1 MARYASSLRFASI
14 AMTVVA
20 LCASSFAAHAAEPHN
35 TLSAKERAE
44 GWQLLFDGKTM
55 THWINPAD
63 ENPRGDAWSIDDGCL
78 KATPHPHITED
89 LVSQQKYHDFELEWD
104 WKVALGGNSGV
115 KYRIQR
121 FVVLSKQTVPASA
134 KRFEDKVAYAISHS
148 TEADRPKIGP
158 SERAQVYVVGFEYQ
172 MIDNAR
178 HPDARR
184 GPLYQTGALYS
195 IMGPSQ
201 SVSKPAGEFN
211 HSLLI
216 VKGEHVEHWLN
227 GGKVVDTTLNT
238 EQMKK
243 DLAKRWGANS
253 EVYRLLVDQPV
264 KDCPISLQN
273 HDNDAWF
280 RDIKIKPLP

>member
-1 MARYASSLRFASI
+1 MPRDASSI
-14 AMTVVA
+14 AVIVVA
-20 LCASSFAAHAAEPHN
+20 LCASSFAVLAAEPHN

-44 GWQLLFDGKTM
+44 GWQLLFDGRTM
-55 THWINPAD
+55 NHWIDPAG
-63 ENPRGDAWSIDDGCL
+63 EIPPGDAWSIDDGCL
-78 KATPHPHITED
+78 KAKPHPRITED
-89 LVSQQKYHDFELEWD
+89 LVSQRKYRDFELQWD
-104 WKVALGGNSGV
+104 WKIAPGGNSGM

-121 FVVLSKQTVPASA
+121 FVVLSKQTVPAGA
-134 KRFEDKVAYAISHS
+134 KRFEDKVDYAINHS
-148 TEADRPKIGP
+148 TEADRSKIGS
-158 SERAQVYVVGFEYQ
+158 SERAQVYVVGFEFQ

-184 GPLYQTGALYS
+184 GLLYQTGALYS

-201 SVSKPAGEFN
+201 AASKPAGEFN

-227 GGKVVDTTLNT
+227 GVKVVDTTLNT

-243 DLAKRWGANS
+243 DLATRWGANS

>member
-1 MARYASSLRFASI
+1 MARDAFPLRIAFI
-14 AMTVVA
+14 AMA
-20 LCASSFAAHAAEPHN
+20 AASLCAWSLAAQAPDPHN
-35 TLSAKERAE
+35 TLSAKERAD

-55 THWINPAD
+55 NHWVNPAG
-63 ENPRGDAWSIDDGCL
+63 ENPHGDAWSIDAGCL
-78 KATPHPHITED
+78 KATSHPRITED
-89 LVSQQKYHDFELEWD
+89 LVSQRKFRDFELEWD
-104 WKVALGGNSGV
+104 WKIAPGGNSGV

-121 FVVLSKQTVPASA
+121 FVVLSKQTVPSSA
-134 KRFEDKVAYAISHS
+134 KRFEDKVDYAINHN
-148 TEADRPKIGP
+148 TEADRSKIGS

-184 GPLYQTGALYS
+184 GLLYQTGALYS

-201 SVSKPAGEFN
+201 SASKPAGEFN

-227 GGKVVDTTLNT
+227 GVKVVDTTLNT

-243 DLAKRWGANS
+243 DLAKRWGADS
-253 EVYRLLVDQPV
+253 EVYRLLVNQPV
-264 KDCPISLQN
+264 KDCHISLQN

>member
-1 MARYASSLRFASI
+1 MPRDASSI
-14 AMTVVA
+14 AVIVVA
-20 LCASSFAAHAAEPHN
+20 LCASSFAVLAAEPHN

-44 GWQLLFDGKTM
+44 GWQLLFDGRTM
-55 THWINPAD
+55 NHWIDPAG
-63 ENPRGDAWSIDDGCL
+63 EIPPGDAWSIDDGCL
-78 KATPHPHITED
+78 KAKPHPRITED
-89 LVSQQKYHDFELEWD
+89 LVSQRKYRDFELQWD
-104 WKVALGGNSGV
+104 WKIAPGGNSGM

-121 FVVLSKQTVPASA
+121 FVVLSKQTVPAGA
-134 KRFEDKVAYAISHS
+134 KRFEDKVDYAINHS
-148 TEADRPKIGP
+148 TEADRSKIGS

-184 GPLYQTGALYS
+184 GLLYQTGALYS

-201 SVSKPAGEFN
+201 AASKPAGEFN

-227 GGKVVDTTLNT
+227 GVKVVDTTLNT

-243 DLAKRWGANS
+243 DLATRWGANS